1 MTEFQKYIQ
10 RYLDLIPSE
19 NWLEELKNFGAQT
32 LEIYGKLSVEHS
44 NFAYAEGKWTLK
56 ELLQHLID
64 AERIFIYRALRFS
77 RNDQTELAGW
87 DEELYAKE
95 YFLNDVS
102 LKTLLEE
109 FDFLRKSNILFFGNL
124 KEEILSRKG
133 VANGNEIS
141 VETIGKLIVGHNIH
155 HLNIIRE
162 RYVPNLILN

>member
-10 RYLDLIPSE
+10 RYLDLVPSE
-19 NWLEELKNFGAQT
+19 HWVEELKNSGEKT
-32 LEIYGKLSVEHS
+32 LKIYSDLSEEQS

-87 DEELYAKE
+87 EEELYAKE
-95 YFLNDVS
+95 YFLEDIS
-102 LKTLLEE
+102 IKTLVAE
-109 FDFLRKSNILFFGNL
+109 FDYLRKSNILFFGNL
-124 KEEILSRKG
+124 RPGILCRKG

-141 VETIGKLIVGHNIH
+141 VETLGKLIIGHNIH
-155 HLNIIRE
+155 HLNIIE
-162 RYVPNLILN
+162 KRYLPHLK

>member
-19 NWLEELKNFGAQT
+19 NWLEELKNSGAQT
-32 LEIYGKLSVEHS
+32 LEIYRKLSEEHS

-64 AERIFIYRALRFS
+64 AERIFVYRALRFS

-102 LKTLLEE
+102 LQTLLEE

-133 VANGNEIS
+133 VANGTEIS

-155 HLNIIRE
+155 HLNIIRK
-162 RYVPNLILN
+162 RYLP